1 MRSLDPKRREPRYFD
16 SAISRASGAGESE
29 ETRSRLNSVERI
41 DCSARVLVRFA
52 LAQAAS
58 AAMDRSL
65 EWVKLA
71 ESAGTD
77 VTAEFP
83 VIRVALEEESMSDGT
98 GSGGIEKQL
107 VEDPIERLESFAKVA
122 AAIASELRGR
132 AAKDRAVDGE

>member
-1 MRSLDPKRREPRYFD
+1 
-16 SAISRASGAGESE
+16 
-29 ETRSRLNSVERI
+29 
-41 DCSARVLVRFA
+41 
-52 LAQAAS
+52 
-58 AAMDRSL
+58 MDRSL